1 MSWNNLKAGIAA
13 VVRENGNQEI
23 TGENLQTVINAVVN
37 SLGAHATYAGIATP
51 STSPGTPDGPV
62 FYFAMQKG
70 RYPNFSNILVTDTDG
85 AVILL
90 YRDGVWSKSPTGF
103 ARQSDMAE
111 VREDI
116 FDIKQALGLDAD
128 SSTINF
134 ANANAT
140 NVLVGYCMI
149 GEEDETELYTDP
161 NWNVY
166 IFPYSLEMT
175 RVITETALNESNF
188 PGILYL
194 TGTELTTRIG
204 GEYPTGHGSSS
215 YDIHTKIVEIGTAD
229 ITVNAPEGTR
239 YIAVNTHSPM
249 SSFLCFGESN
259 SELLDQLAAEISEA
273 NARVRS
279 AESMAREAD
288 RIAREAIAIA
298 SGVVPPGPEPVFTAA
313 TLTETIHTNK
323 AWGAIPAGTTLEA
336 GTTLQEIAEMA
347 TVEEIAATAALSSS
361 PAPVLKE
368 EGTSQSVI
376 LSAVVTKNSATRLIS
391 VTFYKGNAEIETIS
405 DVDFGEAVSCSQAQ
419 TITTGTSFK
428 VRARYVRKDG
438 ETEATCESN
447 TISYPYTHYSYWGSV
462 NEGVIPTAAMI
473 EAFTNKELVG
483 QKHKTIQSTAGKVLV
498 YAYPKSFGALTS
510 IYADYQE
517 YLNDYTRIEVS
528 INGVPYYAYYQNNV
542 SNIAITYEFK

>member
-37 SLGAHATYAGIATP
+37 SLGAHAPYAGIATP

-62 FYFAMQKG
+62 FYIAMQRG

-90 YRDGVWSKSPTGF
+90 YHDGVWSKSPTGF

-111 VREDI
+111 VREDV
-116 FDIKQALGLDAD
+116 FDIRQALGLDPD
-128 SSTINF
+128 SSTVNF
-134 ANANAT
+134 ANTSPT

-149 GEEDETELYTDP
+149 GDEDETETYEDP
-161 NWNVY
+161 NWNIY
-166 IFPYSLEMT
+166 IFPYSPEMT
-175 RVITETALNESNF
+175 RVITESALNEDNF

-204 GEYPTGHGSSS
+204 EEYPTGRGSST
-215 YDIHTKIVEIGTAD
+215 YDIHTKVVEIGTTA
-229 ITVNAPEGTR
+229 ITVDAPEGTH

-298 SGVVPPGPEPVFTAA
+298 SGVVPPGPEPIFTAA

-347 TVEEIAATAALSSS
+347 TIEEIASAITLSSS
-361 PAPVLKE
+361 PAPSLKE
-368 EGTSQSVI
+368 EGTSQSVN
-376 LSAVVTKNSATRLIS
+376 LFAVVTRNSGVELVS
-391 VTFYKGNAEIETIS
+391 VTFYRGNTEIETVS
-405 DVDFGEAVSCSQAQ
+405 DVDFGETINCSQAQ
-419 TITTGTSFK
+419 TITTGTTFK
-428 VRARYVRKDG
+428 AKARYVRKDG
-438 ETEATCESN
+438 ETEALCESN

-462 NEGVIPTAAMI
+462 NEGVIPTGAMI
-473 EAFTNKELVG
+473 SAFTNKELVG
-483 QKHKTIQSTAGKVLV
+483 QKHKTIQSTAGKILV

-528 INGVPYYAYYQNNV
+528 IDGVAYYAYYQNDV